1 MPFKPPYIHSDSTQT
16 LYQSTI
22 SRIPFASSSCHDAR
36 PHSLGTSYGP
46 HKYRNSSS
54 SQSSSKFGPPIS
66 PKLHFTLSWRI
77 ACSSIRRF
85 PCTLATVAQAR
96 QELWSV
102 SFLLSSYSRSLAQEN
117 WYVQALQQWK
127 PDTLT
132 HARLVTSFRRNQS
145 YSRTDTDQMPCPT
158 TSILFKACLQAMG
171 MLLLDL
177 IGTLRT
183 EEKPSHGQFAFLLSR

>member
-1 MPFKPPYIHSDSTQT
+1 MFSDYAQT

-22 SRIPFASSSCHDAR
+22 SRIQFAFSSCHDAR
-36 PHSLGTSYGP
+36 PHSLGTSCAP

-77 ACSSIRRF
+77 ACSSIKKF

-96 QELWSV
+96 PELWSV
-102 SFLLSSYSRSLAQEN
+102 SFLLSSCSRSLAQEN
-117 WYVQALQQWK
+117 WYVQALQKRK
-127 PDTLT
+127 PETLT
-132 HARLVTSFRRNQS
+132 HARLVTIFRKNQS
-145 YSRTDTDQMPCPT
+145 CSHTDTDQMPCRT

-171 MLLLDL
+171 ILLLDP

-183 EEKPSHGQFAFLLSR
+183 EEKPSHGQLAFLLSR